1 MAMTLAGMAV
11 TSGRLAMTLRGIA
24 MTSRGLAMTKSVFA
38 LTNTCGHDFAWDCH
52 DFKGKSQDYRLHN
65 TKTISGFS
73 HLMNNSIPFHIEQD
87 SFVTM

>member
-52 DFKGKSQDYRLHN
+52 DYRLHN

>member
-1 MAMTLAGMAV
+1 
-11 TSGRLAMTLRGIA
+11 
-24 MTSRGLAMTKSVFA
+24 MTKSEFA
-38 LTNTCGHDFAWDCH
+38 LTNFCGHDFA
-52 DFKGKSQDYRLHN
+52 GKSQDYRLHN